1 MEPNGNEAEAL
12 FREEERSAATAVKQ
26 PFETS
31 IALSSPA
38 QMIAM
43 RRMTTMTRSSA
54 SLVDLLLQQWVL
66 RQFFLIENLKL
77 TESDAL
83 KRKMG

>member
-31 IALSSPA
+31 VALSSPA

-43 RRMTTMTRSSA
+43 NSRSSDKEKRA
-54 SLVDLLLQQWVL
+54 RPRFMLT
-66 RQFFLIENLKL
+66 RQLFLIENYKL
-77 TESDAL
+77 TESEAL
-83 KRKMG
+83 ERKMG